1 MQGYGKRNLVI
12 TVVMAIAL
20 YFTIAGA
27 DVPLPSRLQG
37 TFLEGPLYALHIG
50 NPILFNLGSGLF
62 ITLVF
67 WFLVVELPERKTRAM
82 VRDGLRVAY
91 IQCRTDLATVL
102 LDAAAPHEFTAA
114 RAAVTTSEGFVEFF
128 AEVVDPAHS
137 KSRWHNAK
145 AALVKNDF
153 YIRRIHAALD
163 VLANEISYAMV
174 RATPRSR
181 ECHDELRDFVADL
194 FEIRAAHIPGRPL
207 GMMDVDI
214 LASAIWGLMAG
225 VRASACQKPFDI
237 ERVAAS
243 F

>member
-1 MQGYGKRNLVI
+1 MHGYGKRNFVI
-12 TVVMAIAL
+12 SVVIAIAL

-27 DVPLPSRLQG
+27 DVPLPSGLQG
-37 TFLEGPLYALHIG
+37 TSLEGPLYALHIG

-82 VRDGLRVAY
+82 VRDGIQIAY
-91 IQCRTDLATVL
+91 KQCRSDLATVL
-102 LDAAAPHEFTAA
+102 LDAAKPHNFSAT
-114 RAAVTTSEGFVEFF
+114 RAAVVTDEGFVEYFQH
-128 AEVVDPAHS
+128 VVDPAHS
-137 KSRWHNAK
+137 KSRWDNAT
-145 AALVKNDF
+145 AALAENDF
-153 YIRRIHAALD
+153 YIRRIHAALE

-174 RATPRSR
+174 RAIPRSR
-181 ECHDELRDFVADL
+181 KCHDELRDFVANL
-194 FEIRAAHIPGRPL
+194 FEIRATHIPGRPL
-207 GMMDVDI
+207 GIVDVNL

-225 VRASACQKPFDI
+225 VRASAGQKPFDI